1 MRLFRNHE
9 NRWKLFSIIL
19 LSIGTLLSL
28 GAAGMLAPLSLGRV
42 RSLVPVEWMPY
53 LVLLFGTLV
62 SSLVA
67 AYIWVLGMTRN
78 QAMQKVAEKEKQ
90 LGVAV
95 EEGRQ
100 LQLLISR
107 REKSLENSLE
117 HSPIGM
123 MWLLSSPQGTKVE
136 LVNKAYLE
144 LTGLSAAQANSGD
157 AAMRTTHPEDVDTVN
172 VLVAELEHG
181 STDRIHTERRFC
193 HESGNEVWTEYTIRR
208 FAGPDG
214 SRQDVHTVVDI
225 TSLRHLTQQLTGAKE
240 EAEALN
246 GQLEAAIGRAQLSAL
261 EANLASQAKSAFL
274 ATMSHEIR
282 TPMNGVIGMTSL
294 LLESEL
300 TLIQRDYVETIRT
313 SGDSLLTIINDIL
326 DYSKIESGKL
336 ELENEPFKLREVVD
350 SVLDLLGSK
359 ASEKG
364 LDLIAD
370 INPEIPELV
379 KGDSTR
385 LRQVL
390 MNLVGNGI
398 KFTETGEIEV
408 SVGYATPQQISEDGS
423 PIPIPADMLCLS
435 FAIRDT
441 GIGIAEEGMSRL
453 FQSFSQIDTSTT
465 RRFGG
470 TGLGL
475 AISKRLTELMG
486 GRMWVE
492 SKPGQGSVFHFT
504 LLQERIEGSFAPTWE
519 AMPGRNVMLI
529 DDSSTSRHVISSQLS
544 RWRINCS
551 CCASGADALLQL
563 SNGRRLDGIL
573 INLRVGEGVDSG
585 LAKTIRHL
593 EAYANTPFIQ
603 ILPYSRRNASDRTN
617 FQGSL
622 FRPFRTSQL
631 HSTLQQLLDPPKTAA
646 AGAHEVRREMGTAKG
661 RGSVPLSILLA
672 EDNPVN
678 QKVALNMLQRL
689 GYRADIAGNGRE
701 AVEAIQRRSYDV
713 ILMDMQMPEM
723 SGLEASMKIRELFP
737 DGPRRPWI
745 VALTANALKEFRKD
759 CLDAGMDD
767 YLSKPVKLEDLNA
780 ALHRSPK
787 ALETAAELEV
797 RG

>member
-9 NRWKLFSIIL
+9 NRWKLFSILL

-28 GAAGMLAPLSLGRV
+28 GAAGLLAPLTLGRV
-42 RSLVPVEWMPY
+42 RSLIPVEWMPY
-53 LVLLFGTLV
+53 LVLLFGSLV

-67 AYIWVLGMTRN
+67 AYVWVLGKSRS
-78 QAMQKVAEKEKQ
+78 QAEERATEKERQ
-90 LGVAV
+90 LGEAV

-100 LQLLISR
+100 LQILMHL
-107 REKSLENSLE
+107 REESLENSLE

-123 MWLLSSPQGTKVE
+123 VWILFTNAGAKVE

-144 LTGLSAAQANSGD
+144 LTGLKGSQVTAENT
-157 AAMRTTHPEDVDTVN
+157 AMSTTHPEDVDTIMT
-172 VLVAELEHG
+172 LVAGLEHG
-181 STDRIHTERRFC
+181 DTDRIHTERRFR
-193 HESGNEVWTEYTIRR
+193 HESGNEVWTEYTIHR
-208 FAGPDG
+208 FKGPDG

-225 TSLRHLTQQLTGAKE
+225 TNMRHLTQQLTSAKE

-246 GQLEAAIGRAQLSAL
+246 EQLEAAIGRAQLSAL

-336 ELENEPFKLREVVD
+336 ELENEPFKLREVAD
-350 SVLDLLGSK
+350 SVLDLLAAK

-370 INPEIPELV
+370 VDPEIPELV

-390 MNLVGNGI
+390 MNLVGNAI

-408 SVGYATPQQISEDGS
+408 AVGFAKPEEISEDGS

-435 FAIRDT
+435 FSIRDT

-486 GRMWVE
+486 GRMWVT
-492 SKPGQGSVFHFT
+492 SKPGVGSIFHFT
-504 LLQERIEGSFAPTWE
+504 LLQERIEGSFPPVWDAL
-519 AMPGRNVMLI
+519 PGRSVMLI
-529 DDSSTSRHVISSQLS
+529 DDSDTSRRVISNQLG
-544 RWRINCS
+544 RWRISCS

-563 SNGRRLDGIL
+563 SSGRRIDGIL
-573 INLRVGEGVDSG
+573 INLRVGDGVDSG
-585 LAKTIRHL
+585 LAKTIHCM
-593 EAYANTPFIQ
+593 EGYTTTPLVQ

-622 FRPFRTSQL
+622 FRPFRTNQL
-631 HSTLQQLLDPPKTAA
+631 HATMQQLLEPPKPGAQAAEARREAA
-646 AGAHEVRREMGTAKG
+646 AKARSSA
-661 RGSVPLSILLA
+661 PLSILLA
-672 EDNPVN
+672 EDNPIN

-689 GYRADIAGNGRE
+689 GYRADIASNGRE
-701 AVEAIQRRSYDV
+701 AVDAIQRRHYDV

-723 SGLEASMKIRELFP
+723 SGLEASTKIRELFP
-737 DGPRRPWI
+737 DAPRRPWI
-745 VALTANALKEFRKD
+745 VALTANAMKEFRKD

-767 YLSKPVKLEDLNA
+767 YLSKPVKLDELNA
-780 ALHRSPK
+780 ALQRSPK
-787 ALETAAELEV
+787 AQQAAAEV
-797 RG
+797 VG

>member
-1 MRLFRNHE
+1 MRLLKNRE
-9 NRWKLFSIIL
+9 NRWKLFSILI

-28 GAAGMLAPLSLGRV
+28 GVAGFLAPLSLGRI
-42 RSLVPVEWMPY
+42 RSLVPVDWMPVI
-53 LVLLFGTLV
+53 LVLFGSLL

-67 AYIWVLGMTRN
+67 AYVWVLGKSRHD
-78 QAMQKVAEKEKQ
+78 AQKLASEKERQ
-90 LGVAV
+90 LGLAV

-100 LQLLISR
+100 LQLLMTR
-107 REKSLENSLE
+107 REQNLENSLE

-123 MWLLSSPQGTKVE
+123 MWIQCSATGCKVE

-144 LTGLSAAQANSGD
+144 LTGLKASEAITGE
-157 AAMRTTHPEDVDTVN
+157 AAMRTTHPEDVETVRT
-172 VLVAELEHG
+172 LVSELEHG
-181 STDRIHTERRFC
+181 NTDRVHTERRFR
-193 HESGNEVWTEYTIRR
+193 HEDGSEVCTEYTIRR

-214 SRQDVHTVVDI
+214 NRQDVHTVFDI
-225 TSLRHLTQQLTGAKE
+225 SNLRQLTHQLTGAKE

-246 GQLEAAIGRAQLSAL
+246 EQLEAAIGRAQLSAL

-350 SVLDLLGSK
+350 SVLDLLAAK

-370 INPEIPELV
+370 IDPEIPELV

-408 SVGYATPQQISEDGS
+408 RVGFATPHEISEDAS

-435 FAIRDT
+435 FSIRDT
-441 GIGIAEEGMSRL
+441 GIGIAEEGMGRL

-492 SKPGQGSVFHFT
+492 SKPGTGSVFHFT
-504 LLQERIEGSFAPTWE
+504 LLQERIEGSFPPVWE
-519 AMPGRNVMLI
+519 ALPGRSVMLI
-529 DDSSTSRHVISSQLS
+529 DDSATSRHAISSQLG
-544 RWRINCS
+544 RWRISCT

-563 SNGRRLDGIL
+563 STGRRLDGIL
-573 INLRVGEGVDSG
+573 INLRVGDGVDSG

-593 EAYANTPFIQ
+593 DGYTQTPLIQ
-603 ILPYSRRNASDRTN
+603 ILPYSRRNASDRAN
-617 FQGSL
+617 FQAAL
-622 FRPFRTSQL
+622 FRPYRTHQL
-631 HSTLQQLLDPPKTAA
+631 HTAVQQLLEPRKTDSAA
-646 AGAHEVRREMGTAKG
+646 AAAEARREAANAK
-661 RGSVPLSILLA
+661 RSAAPLSILLA

-678 QKVALNMLQRL
+678 QKVAQNMLQRL

-701 AVEAIQRRSYDV
+701 AVEAIQRRHYDI

-723 SGLEASMKIRELFP
+723 SGLEASTRIRELFP
-737 DGPRRPWI
+737 EPPRRPWI
-745 VALTANALKEFRKD
+745 VALTANAMKEFRKD

-767 YLSKPVKLEDLNA
+767 YLSKPVKLDELNA
-780 ALHRSPK
+780 ALQRSPK
-787 ALETAAELEV
+787 AQEAAAEV
-797 RG
+797 VG